1 MSLFLAF
8 WLLFQAGAQID
19 RRAVEWFRKG
29 EELIGTP
36 DQFSDRQAEFFE
48 RAVKI
53 SPGFAPARYN
63 LAVIYLQQK
72 KMDQATGHLDALIE
86 LEPEN
91 ARGLRMRAQI
101 RFGQGQV
108 QSSRE
113 DLVRALKIDS
123 QDPISWHLLGVIH
136 FREGRDQDAVDAFD
150 QALKLNPSTAQT
162 HINLA
167 QAYQRLG
174 QDQKAQDHY
183 ESFLR
188 THPEDFQAQFR
199 LGLLHVKAGR
209 KKEALEE
216 LLKAERLKPDDPGVL
231 RELGGLY
238 LELGNPDEAKKRL
251 SQSDESDAWNL
262 ANLGLI
268 ARREKRYADSEQYL
282 RAALEQAPNNDQL
295 WSNLGD
301 VLSFQQ
307 EHQEAVEAY
316 GRALDLGAET
326 FSTLYNM
333 AAMHVHLNMKDKA
346 EGFLKRAIEV
356 SPKEGRAHYSLA
368 VLLDQRKEED
378 GAQRHFLEA
387 IQNGVD
393 RAQGRFRLAIFFA
406 AQSQPEEA
414 MIHLTAA
421 IRMEPQ
427 TYVPL
432 VRRIL
437 KQVISDLDVI
447 RYRKDFNDLLKE
459 YESVPDPTGNRK
471 EKTEKT
477 KE

>member
-1 MSLFLAF
+1 MSLFLAL
-8 WLLFQAGAQID
+8 WLLLQAGVQID
-19 RRAVEWFRKG
+19 QRAVEWFRKG

-36 DQFSDRQAEFFE
+36 DQYSSRQAEFFE
-48 RAVKI
+48 KAVQI
-53 SPGFAPARYN
+53 SPAFASARYN

-72 KMDQATGHLDALIE
+72 KLDQAVDHLDALIE
-86 LEPEN
+86 LEAEN
-91 ARGLRMRAQI
+91 ARGLQMRAQI
-101 RFGQGQV
+101 RFGQGQI
-108 QSSRE
+108 QASRE
-113 DLVRALKIDS
+113 DLGRALKIDP

-136 FREGRDQDAVDAFD
+136 FRQGRDQDAVDAFD
-150 QALKLNPSTAQT
+150 HVLKLNPSTSQT

-174 QDQKAQDHY
+174 QDQKAQFHY

-188 THPEDFQAQFR
+188 THPEDFQARFR
-199 LGLLHVKAGR
+199 LGLLHLEAGR
-209 KKEALEE
+209 KEEALKQ
-216 LLKAERLKPDDPGVL
+216 LLKAERLNSDDPGVL

-238 LELGNPDEAKKRL
+238 LELGQPDEAKRRL
-251 SQSDESDAWNL
+251 SRSDESDAWNL

-268 ARREKRYADSEQYL
+268 ARREKRYADAERYL
-282 RAALEQAPNNDQL
+282 RAALGQAPNNDQL
-295 WSNLGD
+295 WANLGD
-301 VLSFQQ
+301 VLSFQRK
-307 EHQEAVEAY
+307 HREAVEAY

-326 FSTLYNM
+326 FSTLYNT
-333 AAMHVHLNMKDKA
+333 AAMHVHLSMKDKA
-346 EGFLKRAIEV
+346 EEFLKRAIEV

-387 IQNGVD
+387 IRNGAD
-393 RAQGRFRLAIFFA
+393 RPQGRFRLAQFFA
-406 AQSQPEEA
+406 VQSQPEEA
-414 MIHLTAA
+414 MVHLTAA

-447 RYRKDFNDLLKE
+447 RYRKDFNELLKE
-459 YESVPDPTGNRK
+459 YESVPDP
-471 EKTEKT
+471 KTSPPSQSPAVP
-477 KE
+477 